1 MQFDVTAHLYSFNS
15 RKTHELKKIML
26 NKLIQSIFQNPNTQ
40 YIKTMTI
47 DSNILYY
54 YYILY
59 SNIEYSKTLY
69 IDQHILRNKKL
80 FQTIIEKLALQIL
93 IKSRCKI

>member
-40 YIKTMTI
+40 YIKTLTI

-59 SNIEYSKTLY
+59 SNIEYSETLY
-69 IDQHILRNKKL
+69 IDQHKKIL
-80 FQTIIEKLALQIL
+80 QTIIEKLALQIL
-93 IKSRCKI
+93 IKSTCKI